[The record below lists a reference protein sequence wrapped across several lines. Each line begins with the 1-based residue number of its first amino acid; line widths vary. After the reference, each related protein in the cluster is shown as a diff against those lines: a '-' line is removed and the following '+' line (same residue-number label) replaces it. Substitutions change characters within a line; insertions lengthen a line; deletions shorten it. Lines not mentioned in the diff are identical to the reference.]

1 MSRESGSSRKR
12 ARESSSRKIA
22 RPRRRRSSVACLFTR
37 ARRRDGFRNG
47 PNIARYT
54 AQLAHRVGQ
63 LLDEHSFPFVLG
75 GDCSILLG
83 PMLALRER
91 GRYGLCFIDGH
102 ADFCYARDPK
112 RRGRYTAAGLDL
124 ALATGKGPDALT
136 NLQGRKPVVREP
148 TKLTRWAIVT
158 TVTT

>member
-1 MSRESGSSRKR
+1 
-12 ARESSSRKIA
+12 
-22 RPRRRRSSVACLFTR
+22 
-37 ARRRDGFRNG
+37 
-47 PNIARYT
+47 
-54 AQLAHRVGQ
+54 LAHRVGQ
-63 LLDEHSFPFVLG
+63 LLNEHSFPFVLG